1 MSIYGYSKN
10 TTPYQLELFN
20 KGYLYPFNNVI
31 SPSNGTGE
39 VFKHI
44 FSMHSI
50 DQKGDWSS
58 SPLFPAVIKKSGY
71 NVYFFTNQF
80 VKAAQN
86 DIFDFFGGAFLNDT
100 EISSQMFTYRNKK
113 KYARK
118 QSG

>member
-31 SPSNGTGE
+31 TPSNGTGE

-44 FSMHSI
+44 FSMHCI

-58 SPLFPAVIKKSGY
+58 SPLFPAVIK
-71 NVYFFTNQF
+71 NR
-80 VKAAQN
+80 
-86 DIFDFFGGAFLNDT
+86 DITCIF
-100 EISSQMFTYRNKK
+100 SQINL
-113 KYARK
+113 
-118 QSG
+118 